1 MATTTA
7 TLSLSSA
14 DMTSDAVN
22 INVSTQLYK
31 KGTTIG
37 LDGTTGLASKTTTA
51 DTIYTIFGEADYS
64 DNKGLKMYI
73 RNTASP
79 NDSDEVGYT
88 LLLTLGS
95 QAVGYLGPGDWLFMP
110 WDGTDDVKLTPST
123 AQSMKAEYMLVYEI

>member
-7 TLSLSSA
+7 TLSLNSA
-14 DMTSDAVN
+14 DMTSDPLN

-37 LDGTTGLASKTTTA
+37 LDGTTGLAATTT
-51 DTIYTIFGEADYS
+51 TSVSIYTIFAAASYTD
-64 DNKGLKMYI
+64 DKGLKMYI

-79 NDSDEVGYT
+79 NDSDEVAYSF
-88 LLLTLGS
+88 LLTLGS
-95 QAVGYLGPGDWLFMP
+95 QAIGHLGPGDWLFMP

-123 AQSMKAEYMLVYEI
+123 AQSLKAEYMLVYEV